1 MRCVKTKKKSRLIR
15 VRVSRVVGKRVENY
29 HLWNF
34 RFWIAFSQSARRD
47 ERHVNQNS
55 IHFLAALRGNQRQQ
69 QQATCQIAQNTQSL
83 KRQQL
88 ALIIVYQILWRSGI
102 HSGAFSNVYKAID
115 FKTGKKVAGGFA
127 HSFAG

>member
-1 MRCVKTKKKSRLIR
+1 M
-15 VRVSRVVGKRVENY
+15 SRVVGKCVENY

-34 RFWIAFSQSARRD
+34 RFWIAFSQLARRD

-88 ALIIVYQILWRSGI
+88 ASDYREAAEMIVNEERVVNAKKLSYVGLE
-102 HSGAFSNVYKAID
+102 N
-115 FKTGKKVAGGFA
+115 FKLVDKMGE
-127 HSFAG
+127 

>member
-15 VRVSRVVGKRVENY
+15 VRVSRVVGKCVENY

-69 QQATCQIAQNTQSL
+69 QQATRQIAQNTQSL

-88 ALIIVYQILWRSGI
+88 ASDYREAAEMIVNEERVANAKKLSYVGLE
-102 HSGAFSNVYKAID
+102 N
-115 FKTGKKVAGGFA
+115 FKLVDKMGE
-127 HSFAG
+127 